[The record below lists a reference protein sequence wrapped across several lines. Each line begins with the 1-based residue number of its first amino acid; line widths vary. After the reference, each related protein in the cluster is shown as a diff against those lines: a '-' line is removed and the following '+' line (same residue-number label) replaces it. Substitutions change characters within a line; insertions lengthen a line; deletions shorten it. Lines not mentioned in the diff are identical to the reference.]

1 MVSPPEIVSVAIGFE
16 VGPTLDPSTLVLNDP
31 ARGLLDTGKLGEA
44 NAFVTVTDDMRR
56 ITITR
61 GAQRVDS
68 PVIRYEA
75 GTAEIVM
82 DNADRRYDPENLDGP
97 YVAGGVSQVQP
108 SRPVV
113 ISAAYAGID
122 YRLYTGFAEQW
133 DLDWNGPN
141 WAEVTV
147 PCSDG
152 FSILSQTERA
162 AVALVGT
169 GDDTGARINR
179 ILDSAEWP
187 DEDRIIA
194 TGDATLTG
202 TTLEGP
208 ALEEMQQAADSE
220 IGELYIDGSGNV
232 VFRNR
237 NAIFNDPRSTTSQA
251 TFGDDEDGGELGYA
265 HNGLRFSTDRETMY
279 NRVIAQRDGGSISQ
293 ADDGDS
299 QGAYRIKTWSKTDLV
314 LEDDTQVMD
323 YAAFILNL
331 TKLPENRFT
340 EIVILPLADPD
351 NLFPEVLGREIG
363 DRITIIRRPPG
374 GGDPIERDVFI
385 RGIKH
390 EITVSNWITTWTL
403 QSATRYSVFTLDDPV
418 LGRLDQNALGF

>member
-1 MVSPPEIVSVAIGFE
+1 MIGTCTRRGSTSPKGWRSTRSEPGRDGRGTLVSPPEIVSVAIGFE
-16 VGPTLDPSTLVLNDP
+16 VGPTLDPNTLVLNDP
-31 ARGLLDTGKLGEA
+31 VRGLLDTGELGEA

-56 ITITR
+56 ITVIR

-68 PVIRYEA
+68 PVIRYET

-82 DNADRRYDPENLDGP
+82 DNADRRYDPENLNGP

-113 ISAAYAGID
+113 ISAAYAGTD

-179 ILDSAEWP
+179 ILDSAGWP
-187 DEDRIIA
+187 LEDRIIA

-220 IGELYIDGSGNV
+220 IGELYIDGAGNV

-237 NAIFNDPRSTTSQA
+237 NAIFSD
-251 TFGDDEDGGELGYA
+251 
-265 HNGLRFSTDRETMY
+265 
-279 NRVIAQRDGGSISQ
+279 
-293 ADDGDS
+293 
-299 QGAYRIKTWSKTDLV
+299 
-314 LEDDTQVMD
+314 
-323 YAAFILNL
+323 
-331 TKLPENRFT
+331 
-340 EIVILPLADPD
+340 
-351 NLFPEVLGREIG
+351 
-363 DRITIIRRPPG
+363 
-374 GGDPIERDVFI
+374 
-385 RGIKH
+385 
-390 EITVSNWITTWTL
+390 
-403 QSATRYSVFTLDDPV
+403 
-418 LGRLDQNALGF
+418 

>member
-1 MVSPPEIVSVAIGFE
+1 MVSPPEIVSVAVGFE
-16 VGPTLDPSTLVLNDP
+16 VGPTLAADTLVLNDP
-31 ARGLLDTGKLGEA
+31 ARGLLDTGKLGEE
-44 NAFVTVTDDMRR
+44 NSFVTVTDDVRT

-68 PVIRYEA
+68 PVIRYEP
-75 GTAEIVM
+75 GTAQVTL
-82 DNADRRYDPENLDGP
+82 DNADRRYDPENLNGP

-113 ISAAYAGID
+113 ISAAYAGVD
-122 YRLYTGFAEQW
+122 YRLYTGFAESW

-141 WAEVTV
+141 WAEVAV

-152 FSILSQTERA
+152 FSILSQTDRA
-162 AVALVGT
+162 AVAVVGT
-169 GDDTGARINR
+169 NEDTGARISR

-194 TGDATLTG
+194 VGDSTLTG
-202 TTLEGP
+202 TDLSGP
-208 ALEEMQQAADSE
+208 ALEELQQASDSE

-237 NAIFNDPRSTTSQA
+237 QAIFDDARSNTSQA

-265 HNGLRFSTDRETMY
+265 HNGLGFSTDRETMY
-279 NRVIAQRDGGSISQ
+279 NRVIGQRDGGVVQQ

-299 QGAYRIKTWSKTDLV
+299 QGSNRIKTWSKTDLV
-314 LEDDTQVMD
+314 LADDTQVAD

-331 TKLPENRFT
+331 SKTPENRFT
-340 EIVILPLADPD
+340 DMVIYPLADPD

-363 DRITIIRRPPG
+363 DRITVIRRPPG
-374 GGDPIERDVFI
+374 GGDPIQRDVFI
-385 RGIKH
+385 RAIKH
-390 EITVSNWITTWTL
+390 EITVSNWITTWTF
-403 QSATRYSVFTLDDPV
+403 QSATRYAFLTLDDPQ
-418 LGRLDQNALGF
+418 LGKLDSNALGF

>member
-1 MVSPPEIVSVAIGFE
+1 
-16 VGPTLDPSTLVLNDP
+16 
-31 ARGLLDTGKLGEA
+31 
-44 NAFVTVTDDMRR
+44 
-56 ITITR
+56 
-61 GAQRVDS
+61 
-68 PVIRYEA
+68 
-75 GTAEIVM
+75 
-82 DNADRRYDPENLDGP
+82 
-97 YVAGGVSQVQP
+97 
-108 SRPVV
+108 
-113 ISAAYAGID
+113 
-122 YRLYTGFAEQW
+122 LYTGFAEQW

-179 ILDSAEWP
+179 ILDSAGWP
-187 DEDRIIA
+187 TEDRIIA

-220 IGELYIDGSGNV
+220 IGELYIDGAGNV

-237 NAIFNDPRSTTSQA
+237 NAIFSDPRSTTSQA

-279 NRVIAQRDGGSISQ
+279 NRVIAQREGGMLAQ

-299 QGAYRIKTWSKTDLV
+299 QGAYRIKSWSKTDLV
-314 LEDDTQVMD
+314 LEDDVQVTN

-331 TKLPENRFT
+331 AKLPENRFT
-340 EIVILPLADPD
+340 EITILPLADPD

-390 EITVSNWITTWTL
+390 EITVSNWVTTWTL
-403 QSATRYSVFTLDDPV
+403 QSATRYSVLTLDHPV
-418 LGRLDQNALGF
+418 LGKLDQNALGF